1 MSEEVPPAIF
11 EEATRI
17 SPNEIKAYR
26 KYVFPTGLSDPNN
39 VPFFSVE
46 DAPIWITSLGYQLY
60 LVHDDSEVHPTLW
73 NAEDVSMD
81 ELRAYR
87 TYMVNNKYH
96 GHAFFSLEN
105 TDAWISPQEFH
116 AFQLSCTIPGSII
129 HLTAYSHSRAS
140 SRASFAPSSR
150 AGSPDSIA
158 GTRSRPPSAMSIDDS
173 FPVPDSAK
181 LNEDTEHAQSDERIC
196 SASVPVHPRQCPIHS
211 GSVKAQRKGKPKPD
225 FALKLTR
232 ELGVDEIVEL
242 DSVPS
247 TFTVPERP
255 TAYLFD
261 LTESKGLLTTP
272 NGKALSLDAYIR
284 SEDQDSWRGST
295 GHVAG
300 DSMIYC
306 NGVETCDLF
315 DENILAGCQRFEPD
329 EDHMRELWNHE
340 LDANAKE
347 ASLAVGI
354 ISRFYARIM
363 NSKCKVECNGV
374 PVLVPLQQPSK
385 YGKQSFVGCS
395 NWSAEERFEH
405 ICWPIPA
412 NCDENTLKPVIQNNG
427 LLPTAAETGTDTCV
441 LTVHPRVGLK
451 NCPYTHIVNGRIYP
465 AKIRKRPCDTQM
477 IIFIPIEGEFVGL
490 KALVIVRNPHN
501 HPVHPRTKP
510 SAQDRMMLG
519 TAVESAGL
527 TGLTVRKLLNAP
539 TTSAIYAGK
548 RIAESSPAY
557 MDSRKVRDSI
567 SERKK
572 EQYPRGMGWEG
583 SYCPPA

>member
-1 MSEEVPPAIF
+1 MSEEVLPAIF

-26 KYVFPTGLSDPNN
+26 KYAFPTGLSDPNN

-73 NAEDVSMD
+73 TAEDVSMD

-105 TDAWISPQEFH
+105 TEAWISPV
-116 AFQLSCTIPGSII
+116 AFQDYMASTYRSFEEYRSRNSTPFSSRAPSRAASSIS
-129 HLTAYSHSRAS
+129 LAYSHSRAS

-173 FPVPDSAK
+173 LPVHDSNNSAK
-181 LNEDTEHAQSDERIC
+181 QKRGTEHAQSDDRIC
-196 SASVPVHPRQCPIHS
+196 SAPVPR
-211 GSVKAQRKGKPKPD
+211 KRKGKPKPD
-225 FALKLTR
+225 SAIKLTR

-272 NGKALSLDAYIR
+272 NGKALGLDAYIQ
-284 SEDQDSWRGST
+284 SEDQDVDWAHRRR
-295 GHVAG
+295 
-300 DSMIYC
+300 
-306 NGVETCDLF
+306 F
-315 DENILAGCQRFEPD
+315 D
-329 EDHMRELWNHE
+329 
-340 LDANAKE
+340 
-347 ASLAVGI
+347 
-354 ISRFYARIM
+354 
-363 NSKCKVECNGV
+363 
-374 PVLVPLQQPSK
+374 
-385 YGKQSFVGCS
+385 
-395 NWSAEERFEH
+395 
-405 ICWPIPA
+405 
-412 NCDENTLKPVIQNNG
+412 
-427 LLPTAAETGTDTCV
+427 
-441 LTVHPRVGLK
+441 
-451 NCPYTHIVNGRIYP
+451 
-465 AKIRKRPCDTQM
+465 
-477 IIFIPIEGEFVGL
+477 
-490 KALVIVRNPHN
+490 
-501 HPVHPRTKP
+501 
-510 SAQDRMMLG
+510 
-519 TAVESAGL
+519 
-527 TGLTVRKLLNAP
+527 AP

-548 RIAESSPAY
+548 RITESSPAY
-557 MDSRKVRDSI
+557 MDSHKVRDFI

-572 EQYPRGMGWEG
+572 EQYPRGMG
-583 SYCPPA
+583 